1 MVLHPHLL
9 KFINPWSI
17 KKAKLGE
24 TSLDVVHKSYEGS
37 IEIAVSLAVQEKN
50 TEICPD

>member
-1 MVLHPHLL
+1 MALPPHLP

-37 IEIAVSLAVQEKN
+37 IEITASLAVQEKN
-50 TEICPD
+50 TEMFPS